1 MAKMLPDQEQTGEKQ
16 EFSGGNIKKI
26 FIFSVGHLLDRG
38 GYNDRDRSGNRK
50 LTVRSEPAVCDT
62 CVTDAVL
69 K

>member
-1 MAKMLPDQEQTGEKQ
+1 MVKMLPEQEQTEKKR
-16 EFSGGNIKKI
+16 ELSGGNIKKI

-50 LTVRSEPAVCDT
+50 PTVRSEPAVCDT
-62 CVTDAVL
+62 CVTEAVL

>member
-1 MAKMLPDQEQTGEKQ
+1 MGKMLPDQEQTGKKQ

-26 FIFSVGHLLDRG
+26 FIFFVGHLLDRG

>member
-1 MAKMLPDQEQTGEKQ
+1 MAKMLPDQERIEKKK

-50 LTVRSEPAVCDT
+50 PTVRSEPAVCDT

-69 K
+69 E

>member
-1 MAKMLPDQEQTGEKQ
+1 MAKMLPDQERIEKKQ

-50 LTVRSEPAVCDT
+50 RPSEASRQS
-62 CVTDAVL
+62 VTLV
-69 K
+69 